1 MEGFEKMVVYGV
13 SFDANRQPIV
23 LLRVEEG
30 TRFLPIWIG
39 MYEAEAI
46 TIALQAI
53 EIARPQTHDLMTTLI
68 SALHGNLIRVE
79 ITQLKDDVFYASL
92 VIEQNGKNIV
102 VDCRPSDAIALAAR
116 TGVDILVDEEVM
128 EQAAIRPGEDDDEE
142 GGDLDGGGLLPAGLG
157 LGAECYGSS
166 PSIRAGCVPVSG
178 TNITPPRL
186 RASSSPSSLVN
197 CHSD

>member
-1 MEGFEKMVVYGV
+1 MIKCLIDSVRVSLTNQQRLVVLKDV
-13 SFDANRQPIV
+13 DKDM
-23 LLRVEEG
+23 
-30 TRFLPIWIG
+30 FLPIWIG

-142 GGDLDGGGLLPAGLG
+142 GGDLDGDQVGEKEDLDIFKDFLDKLTGDGDENP
-157 LGAECYGSS
+157 S
-166 PSIRAGCVPVSG
+166 PDKHPEGD
-178 TNITPPRL
+178 N
-186 RASSSPSSLVN
+186 
-197 CHSD
+197 